1 MAKKMTPAKRH
12 QIRAM
17 YEQRDQDRRNA
28 RLGIK
33 PKKQAKKGK
42 RR

>member
-1 MAKKMTPAKRH
+1 MAKSMTPAKRH
-12 QIRAM
+12 KIRAM
-17 YEQRDQDRRNA
+17 YEAQDQERRNA

-33 PKKQAKKGK
+33 PQKAKKGK

>member
-1 MAKKMTPAKRH
+1 MAMTPAKRH

-17 YEQRDQDRRNA
+17 YEAQQQERKNS

-33 PKKQAKKGK
+33 PQKSKKGK
-42 RR
+42 RK